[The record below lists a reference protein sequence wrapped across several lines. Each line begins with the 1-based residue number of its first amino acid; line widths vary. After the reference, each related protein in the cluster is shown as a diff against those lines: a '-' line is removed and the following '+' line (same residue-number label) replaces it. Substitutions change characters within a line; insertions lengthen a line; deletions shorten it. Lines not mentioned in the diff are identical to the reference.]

1 MSTVPVVPNGVAAS
15 SGVTWRKACYLQFH
29 CGVFGAHRSAEKT
42 YAVMKRVVWW
52 ATMKED
58 INSWVGKCLT
68 CFKAR
73 PRATKVTTKPMKPAA
88 DYCWQEVSV
97 DCEGPNKED
106 YAGNRYSLTYM
117 DCLSHAV
124 YLEPLRALNHAEV
137 RRAFARC
144 VLRSRTLPTLVRSDR
159 GPEFRSAMFAEYCA
173 LIGASQWL
181 SHPLRPCEMGANE
194 RVHQEVQK
202 MLGIVVK
209 DVARGHTDHWGDLLA
224 VVEYC
229 IDTTPG
235 PHGYTPRDLD
245 RAWSL
250 GVPLEKDLL
259 KSALEFEP
267 VSDWARKI
275 FGQYMAVSKVVKD
288 HLASASEAR
297 VRLANRYRREVD
309 LKIGDRVVWSAPGL
323 SDPGAKGRVPWK
335 KGLTGPWEVVSCKGN
350 RLQLA
355 GPDGAQ
361 PLAAHAEDCVLIPDD
376 VCGDARDEI
385 QFDSDPDDSRPSLG
399 QMIKGETKQVEFTMK
414 RRGKQYVLKI
424 GDVIAFRKGY
434 GPKLCAIGRV
444 TSVAVSEGVVH
455 VHKYAP
461 EIGGLRVKWCL
472 LYLDQQGQESLA
484 PEGGRPCIEE
494 VKMSLL
500 ITKVE
505 LSRDGI
511 LQASSARKLDKG
523 GYRLEERPPAQ
534 RNPER
539 RGEHEYSEPLDDLVG
554 ILKGG
559 KTESGVGVF
568 AAGPSDGFA
577 REQKAVLEYLRNE
590 GVPQH
595 GVDFL
600 EVFAGHGGLTKAA
613 RRRGLLVGEP
623 VDRLYRSYGR
633 DWDLRKNSDR
643 ALLAWLISKV
653 MKPKV
658 LHVGAPC
665 EKLSRL
671 GEQTPSSEDLA
682 LAEFSCDLL
691 SHQEKANGIG
701 TLENPVGSLL
711 FSLELFVKRF
721 GTLVEPRRPWA
732 MVRTD
737 SCQYNMTSLDVS
749 DGSFG
754 NPVEKGQIWVSNSDL
769 SGFSLRCR
777 KPDALLRTLHQHRQ
791 IRGSMKIREDN
802 EPGLG
807 PKWAGAGKLSGI
819 YPGVV

>member
-1 MSTVPVVPNGVAAS
+1 
-15 SGVTWRKACYLQFH
+15 
-29 CGVFGAHRSAEKT
+29 
-42 YAVMKRVVWW
+42 
-52 ATMKED
+52 
-58 INSWVGKCLT
+58 
-68 CFKAR
+68 
-73 PRATKVTTKPMKPAA
+73 
-88 DYCWQEVSV
+88 
-97 DCEGPNKED
+97 
-106 YAGNRYSLTYM
+106 
-117 DCLSHAV
+117 
-124 YLEPLRALNHAEV
+124 
-137 RRAFARC
+137 
-144 VLRSRTLPTLVRSDR
+144 
-159 GPEFRSAMFAEYCA
+159 MFAEYCA

-259 KSALEFEP
+259 KSTLEFEP

-275 FGQYMAVSKVVKD
+275 FGQYKAVSKVVKD
-288 HLASASEAR
+288 HLTSASEAR

-309 LKIGDRVVWSAPGL
+309 LKVGDRVVWRAPGL
-323 SDPGAKGRVPWK
+323 SDPDTKGRVPWK

-376 VCGDARDEI
+376 VCADARDEI

-424 GDVIAFRKGY
+424 GDVMAFRKGY

-523 GYRLEERPPAQ
+523 GYRLEERTLSPW
-534 RNPER
+534 
-539 RGEHEYSEPLDDLVG
+539 
-554 ILKGG
+554 
-559 KTESGVGVF
+559 TTWSGSSR
-568 AAGPSDGFA
+568 AE
-577 REQKAVLEYLRNE
+577 EQKVAWECSPLGLRMASREN
-590 GVPQH
+590 
-595 GVDFL
+595 
-600 EVFAGHGGLTKAA
+600 
-613 RRRGLLVGEP
+613 R
-623 VDRLYRSYGR
+623 
-633 DWDLRKNSDR
+633 
-643 ALLAWLISKV
+643 
-653 MKPKV
+653 
-658 LHVGAPC
+658 
-665 EKLSRL
+665 KLSLNTFGMKVCPSTELTSWRFSPDTVGSLRPL
-671 GEQTPSSEDLA
+671 GA
-682 LAEFSCDLL
+682 VV
-691 SHQEKANGIG
+691 GW
-701 TLENPVGSLL
+701 LENPLTGCIEATVGIGICERTRTGRSLL
-711 FSLELFVKRF
+711 
-721 GTLVEPRRPWA
+721 G
-732 MVRTD
+732 
-737 SCQYNMTSLDVS
+737 
-749 DGSFG
+749 
-754 NPVEKGQIWVSNSDL
+754 
-769 SGFSLRCR
+769 
-777 KPDALLRTLHQHRQ
+777 
-791 IRGSMKIREDN
+791 
-802 EPGLG
+802 
-807 PKWAGAGKLSGI
+807 
-819 YPGVV
+819 

>member
-1 MSTVPVVPNGVAAS
+1 
-15 SGVTWRKACYLQFH
+15 
-29 CGVFGAHRSAEKT
+29 
-42 YAVMKRVVWW
+42 
-52 ATMKED
+52 
-58 INSWVGKCLT
+58 
-68 CFKAR
+68 
-73 PRATKVTTKPMKPAA
+73 
-88 DYCWQEVSV
+88 
-97 DCEGPNKED
+97 
-106 YAGNRYSLTYM
+106 
-117 DCLSHAV
+117 
-124 YLEPLRALNHAEV
+124 
-137 RRAFARC
+137 
-144 VLRSRTLPTLVRSDR
+144 
-159 GPEFRSAMFAEYCA
+159 
-173 LIGASQWL
+173 
-181 SHPLRPCEMGANE
+181 
-194 RVHQEVQK
+194 
-202 MLGIVVK
+202 
-209 DVARGHTDHWGDLLA
+209 
-224 VVEYC
+224 
-229 IDTTPG
+229 
-235 PHGYTPRDLD
+235 
-245 RAWSL
+245 
-250 GVPLEKDLL
+250 
-259 KSALEFEP
+259 
-267 VSDWARKI
+267 
-275 FGQYMAVSKVVKD
+275 
-288 HLASASEAR
+288 
-297 VRLANRYRREVD
+297 
-309 LKIGDRVVWSAPGL
+309 
-323 SDPGAKGRVPWK
+323 
-335 KGLTGPWEVVSCKGN
+335 
-350 RLQLA
+350 
-355 GPDGAQ
+355 
-361 PLAAHAEDCVLIPDD
+361 
-376 VCGDARDEI
+376 
-385 QFDSDPDDSRPSLG
+385 
-399 QMIKGETKQVEFTMK
+399 MIKGETKQVEFTMK

-424 GDVIAFRKGY
+424 GDVMAFRKGY

-444 TSVAVSEGVVH
+444 TSVAVLEGVVH

-461 EIGGLRVKWCL
+461 GIGGLRVKWCL
-472 LYLDQQGQESLA
+472 LYLDQQGQESLP

-523 GYRLEERPPAQ
+523 GYRLEERVEERPPAQ
-534 RNPER
+534 RDPER

-559 KTESGVGVF
+559 RTESGVGVF

-653 MKPKV
+653 MKPK
-658 LHVGAPC
+658 
-665 EKLSRL
+665 
-671 GEQTPSSEDLA
+671 DLA

-777 KPDALLRTLHQHRQ
+777 KPDALLRTLHQRRQ

-819 YPGVV
+819 YPEELCESYWVSPNNLKSRSVTGMNPFRSG